1 MGVEIVVLWIVKM
14 SESETVII
22 IGCLLI
28 DEEEKKQKKRKRL
41 WVHNLC
47 KKRTDSGGH
56 HSPTSRFD
64 RGVHEI
70 FPKLSYDP
78 GKIYVSH

>member
-1 MGVEIVVLWIVKM
+1 MFWIVKM
-14 SESETVII
+14 FESETEII
-22 IGCLLI
+22 IGWLLI
-28 DEEEKKQKKRKRL
+28 DEEGKKQTKKKKRKRL

-64 RGVHEI
+64 RGVYEI
-70 FPKLSYDP
+70 FPIFSYDP